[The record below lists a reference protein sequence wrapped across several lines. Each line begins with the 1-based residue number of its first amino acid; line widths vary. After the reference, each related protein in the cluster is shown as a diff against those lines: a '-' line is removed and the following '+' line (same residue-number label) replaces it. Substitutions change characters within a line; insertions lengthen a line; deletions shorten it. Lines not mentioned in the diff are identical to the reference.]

1 MLNNPEF
8 QRQLWLN
15 WRPSLALWT
24 LLLCSLILALP
35 LVLSD
40 AHERLASLGLTAVFG
55 LWASTTGYAS
65 VLAARSLSEEVR
77 QHTWDWQRLSAL
89 TPWQMA
95 WGKLLGATVPAW
107 LYAALFGVTSVVAAS
122 VWELL
127 WGAHRAWHLLM
138 LAVLWGLATQAWA
151 MNAVLVRWHAGPWQQ
166 RSLWLLALIGLPLVL
181 GLVRAL
187 PSPEHHPWWGW
198 DLGDWGLAYVLGL
211 AACGLGLLALWRQL
225 CERLDVPTLP
235 WAWPVGL
242 VVAGVASAGVWH
254 TQAAALWPHL
264 AGWALVATAFIGLQ
278 HMAGHARAWS
288 GAVGAA
294 AAALAQRLAGTAPVA
309 HQLAA
314 GAAGLGHRLEPVQ
327 HHHGGLVAAAG
338 LRTTAARRADP
349 DRLCPAGPALEIAR
363 GRLHRDL
370 AGHQPGAAPA
380 GPGYSGQRRC
390 CSAATPGGAG
400 QRCGPTGHLAAPLG
414 LGGPGRTAGAGLPV
428 GGVGGT
434 LVPERSWAVPAH
446 DPAKDDRAV
455 KSAAL
460 PLWRLFFP
468 CASTRAQRR

>member
-166 RSLWLLALIGLPLVL
+166 RSLWLLALIGLHLVL

-198 DLGDWGLAYVLGL
+198 NLGNWGLAYVLGL

-278 HMAGHARAWS
+278 HMAGHARAWRQVQWGLQQRRWRNAWQALPLWPIS
-288 GAVGAA
+288 WLLALLASAIAWSQSSTTTVGWWLLLACAQLLREGLILTGFALQAQRWKSPVAVFTVTWLVINLVLPLLALGTAGNAA
-294 AAALAQRLAGTAPVA
+294 AAALQPLAVLVGDVAPPGTLPRPWAWMA
-309 HQLAA
+309 LGAQLALA
-314 GAAGLGHRLEPVQ
+314 CLWVGW
-327 HHHGGLVAAAG
+327 
-338 LRTTAARRADP
+338 AARSSQNGRGLSQHMTP
-349 DRLCPAGPALEIAR
+349 QKTIA
-363 GRLHRDL
+363 
-370 AGHQPGAAPA
+370 P
-380 GPGYSGQRRC
+380 
-390 CSAATPGGAG
+390 
-400 QRCGPTGHLAAPLG
+400 
-414 LGGPGRTAGAGLPV
+414 
-428 GGVGGT
+428 
-434 LVPERSWAVPAH
+434 
-446 DPAKDDRAV
+446 
-455 KSAAL
+455 
-460 PLWRLFFP
+460 
-468 CASTRAQRR
+468 

>member
-1 MLNNPEF
+1 
-8 QRQLWLN
+8 
-15 WRPSLALWT
+15 
-24 LLLCSLILALP
+24 
-35 LVLSD
+35 
-40 AHERLASLGLTAVFG
+40 
-55 LWASTTGYAS
+55 
-65 VLAARSLSEEVR
+65 
-77 QHTWDWQRLSAL
+77 
-89 TPWQMA
+89 MA

-198 DLGDWGLAYVLGL
+198 DLGNWGLAYVLGL

-278 HMAGHARAWS
+278 HMAGHARAWHQVQWGLQQRRWRS
-288 GAVGAA
+288 AWQALPLWPISWLLALLASAIAWSQSSTTTVGWWLLLACAQLLREGLILTGFALQAQRWKSPVAVFTVTWLVINLVLPLLALGTAGNAA
-294 AAALAQRLAGTAPVA
+294 AAALQPLAVLVGDVAPPGTLPRPWAWVA
-309 HQLAA
+309 LGAQLALA
-314 GAAGLGHRLEPVQ
+314 CLWVGW
-327 HHHGGLVAAAG
+327 
-338 LRTTAARRADP
+338 AARHRTPPSPSFLKAD
-349 DRLCPAGPALEIAR
+349 
-363 GRLHRDL
+363 
-370 AGHQPGAAPA
+370 
-380 GPGYSGQRRC
+380 
-390 CSAATPGGAG
+390 GG
-400 QRCGPTGHLAAPLG
+400 
-414 LGGPGRTAGAGLPV
+414 
-428 GGVGGT
+428 
-434 LVPERSWAVPAH
+434 
-446 DPAKDDRAV
+446 
-455 KSAAL
+455 
-460 PLWRLFFP
+460 
-468 CASTRAQRR
+468 

>member
-138 LAVLWGLATQAWA
+138 LAVLWGLAAQAWA

-187 PSPEHHPWWGW
+187 PSPEHHP
-198 DLGDWGLAYVLGL
+198 
-211 AACGLGLLALWRQL
+211 
-225 CERLDVPTLP
+225 
-235 WAWPVGL
+235 
-242 VVAGVASAGVWH
+242 
-254 TQAAALWPHL
+254 
-264 AGWALVATAFIGLQ
+264 
-278 HMAGHARAWS
+278 
-288 GAVGAA
+288 
-294 AAALAQRLAGTAPVA
+294 
-309 HQLAA
+309 
-314 GAAGLGHRLEPVQ
+314 
-327 HHHGGLVAAAG
+327 
-338 LRTTAARRADP
+338 
-349 DRLCPAGPALEIAR
+349 
-363 GRLHRDL
+363 
-370 AGHQPGAAPA
+370 
-380 GPGYSGQRRC
+380 
-390 CSAATPGGAG
+390 
-400 QRCGPTGHLAAPLG
+400 
-414 LGGPGRTAGAGLPV
+414 
-428 GGVGGT
+428 
-434 LVPERSWAVPAH
+434 
-446 DPAKDDRAV
+446 
-455 KSAAL
+455 
-460 PLWRLFFP
+460 
-468 CASTRAQRR
+468 